1 MHWLVSQFDTMIS
14 NLVSGF
20 VNDLLK
26 FVVDVLSSFLVNPIN
41 MNTLPGFSTLLTT
54 IEALSSVAL
63 GVVVLK
69 ELLMNQYESFGEMDV
84 SPVVI
89 VKNAFISAVLI
100 WLSPLLVQQVIL
112 RLVVDLSVLVSKTLG
127 ANLTVHLDTLL
138 SLTTATA
145 AGTAAAY
152 DAGLGTAT
160 NAAVDALIPDLGFWA
175 VVVILLAF
183 IVAFAI
189 IGIQS
194 GMRWAELYFLAL
206 LGPVLALSR
215 ASFSNSWSQWLR
227 ETISTAFSQLVQY
240 FATLLALMI
249 LTHPGTVDTA
259 NGSAVNGAVKLLMV
273 LGLLVFAISG
283 PRVLKGL
290 LSGGNPTGM
299 RAVSSLARSAAGGL
313 SIGG

>member
-1 MHWLVSQFDTMIS
+1 MSWLITQFDHMIS

-26 FVVDVLSSFLVNPIN
+26 FVVDILSSFLVNPIN
-41 MNTLPGFSTLLTT
+41 MNTLPGFSTLLMT
-54 IEALSSVAL
+54 IETLSTVAL

-69 ELLMNQYESFGEMDV
+69 ELMMNQYESFGDMDV

-89 VKNAFISAVLI
+89 LKNTFIAATLI
-100 WLSPLLVQQVIL
+100 WLSPLLVQQIIL
-112 RLVVDLSVLVSKTLG
+112 RLVVYLSVLVSQTLG
-127 ANLTVHLDTLL
+127 SNLTVHLDTLL
-138 SLTTATA
+138 SLSTSTA
-145 AGTAAAY
+145 AGAAAAY

-160 NAAVDALIPDLGFWA
+160 NAAIDALIPDLGFWA
-175 VVVILLAF
+175 VIIILLAF

-215 ASFSNSWSQWLR
+215 ASFSNTWGQWLR
-227 ETISTAFSQLVQY
+227 ETIATAFSQLVQY
-240 FATLLALMI
+240 FSTLLALMI
-249 LTHPGTVDTA
+249 LTHPGTVDSA
-259 NGSAVNGAVKLLMV
+259 NGASVSGAVKLLMV

-283 PRVLKGL
+283 PRVLRGL